1 MSERPVR
8 VVVHYRDPRGPT
20 GAVTA
25 AYEQAGRTL
34 RGTPGLIG
42 HELLAVQEGD
52 GRYAL
57 MMAWRDF
64 ASYRAWERALRAAG
78 HPSPLRPYQDR
89 TRPAGHYEVYE
100 VHDAWY
106 EAASDRGPA
115 TAPEPEPLT

>member
-20 GAVTA
+20 GAVTD
-25 AYEQAGRTL
+25 AYRQAGRQL

-42 HELLAVQEGD
+42 HELLEVQERD

-57 MMAWRDF
+57 VMAWRDL
-64 ASYRAWERALRAAG
+64 ASYRDWERSLRAAG

-100 VHDAWY
+100 VHDTQW
-106 EAASDRGPA
+106 EAASDFRPVA
-115 TAPEPEPLT
+115 VPEPETPA

>member
-1 MSERPVR
+1 MSKSPVR

-57 MMAWRDF
+57 MMAWRDL
-64 ASYRAWERALRAAG
+64 ASYRDWERSLRAAG
-78 HPSPLRPYQDR
+78 HPSPLRAYQDR

-106 EAASDRGPA
+106 EAAGRTGPA
-115 TAPEPEPLT
+115 AVPDPPA